1 MENILT
7 QVKDNQL
14 VVTIDLT
21 HKGNPSKSGKT
32 TRVASTEGFV
42 SVPDHPDMMLSVNV
56 NKRH

>member
-1 MENILT
+1 MENVT
-7 QVKDNQL
+7 TKVNGNQL
-14 VVTIDLT
+14 TITIDLT

-42 SVPDHPDMMLSVNV
+42 PVPEHPDMMLSVNV